1 MPMNKKL
8 PFFIYLFTEE
18 GMRPIFDRDEI
29 KHWIPDVPEKRV
41 VAMIHEKSG
50 DNSGKR
56 SLSPIRK
63 RVKRSISSERQG
75 IQHRLIRVAL
85 RKKIEFNFAS

>member
-1 MPMNKKL
+1 
-8 PFFIYLFTEE
+8 
-18 GMRPIFDRDEI
+18 MRPIFDRDEI

-41 VAMIHEKSG
+41 VAMIHDKSVE
-50 DNSGKR
+50 NSGKR

-63 RVKRSISSERQG
+63 RVKNSMSSERQG

-85 RKKIEFNFAS
+85 KDRVLILPPDCVSRNTYLFFRSTS